1 MTKSK
6 GLGDSVEKVLKA
18 TGIDKVAKK
27 VLGDDCG
34 CQDRKNALNKLF
46 PYKNVRQF
54 TEDEMSIYESV
65 LPRIKSTI
73 KREDQ
78 AILVKLYNK
87 VFNAN
92 KKPSSCGSCV
102 KTTLAQL
109 EKVYKNSCKVWN
121 ELYLYIEK
129 RNERSEKAFIQRI
142 INQLKNIEV
151 KEDEKR

>member
-6 GLGDSVEKVLKA
+6 GLGDTIAKITKA

-34 CQDRKNALNKLF
+34 CEERKEALNKMF
-46 PYKNVRQF
+46 PYAKVRQF

-65 LPRIKSTI
+65 LPRIGNTV

-87 VFNAN
+87 VFNSN

-102 KTTLAQL
+102 QQTVAQL
-109 EKVYKNSCKVWN
+109 AKVYINSCK
-121 ELYLYIEK
+121 IED
-129 RNERSEKAFIQRI
+129 NG
-142 INQLKNIEV
+142 
-151 KEDEKR
+151 

>member
-34 CQDRKNALNKLF
+34 CEERKEALNKMF
-46 PYKNVRQF
+46 PYAKVRQF

-65 LPRIKSTI
+65 IPRIKGTI
-73 KREDQ
+73 SGQDQ
-78 AILVKLYNK
+78 ATLVKLYNK

-92 KKPSSCGSCV
+92 KKTSSCGSCV
-102 KTTLAQL
+102 QQTVAQL
-109 EKVYKNSCKVWN
+109 AKVYVNSCKT
-121 ELYLYIEK
+121 
-129 RNERSEKAFIQRI
+129 
-142 INQLKNIEV
+142 
-151 KEDEKR
+151 DG

>member
-1 MTKSK
+1 MKKSK

-34 CQDRKNALNKLF
+34 CEERKQALNKMF
-46 PYKNVRQF
+46 PYAKVRQF

-65 LPRIKSTI
+65 LPRIGSTV

-87 VFNAN
+87 VLNSN
-92 KKPSSCGSCV
+92 KKPSSCGKCV
-102 KTTLAQL
+102 QQTVAQL
-109 EKVYKNSCKVWN
+109 AKVYINSCK
-121 ELYLYIEK
+121 IED
-129 RNERSEKAFIQRI
+129 NG
-142 INQLKNIEV
+142 
-151 KEDEKR
+151 

>member
-6 GLGDSVEKVLKA
+6 GLGDSIEKALKA

-34 CQDRKNALNKLF
+34 CEERKQALNKMF
-46 PYKNVRQF
+46 PYAKVRQF

-65 LPRIKSTI
+65 LPRIGSTV

-87 VFNAN
+87 VFNSN

-102 KTTLAQL
+102 QQTVAQL
-109 EKVYKNSCKVWN
+109 AKVYVNSCK
-121 ELYLYIEK
+121 IED
-129 RNERSEKAFIQRI
+129 NG
-142 INQLKNIEV
+142 
-151 KEDEKR
+151 

>member
-34 CQDRKNALNKLF
+34 CEERKEALNRMF
-46 PYKNVRQF
+46 PYAKVRQF

-65 LPRIKSTI
+65 LPRIGSTV

-87 VFNAN
+87 GFNAN
-92 KKPSSCGSCV
+92 KQTSSCGSCV
-102 KTTLAQL
+102 QSTLAKL
-109 EKVYKNSCKVWN
+109 KKVYDNSC
-121 ELYLYIEK
+121 ELDGLE
-129 RNERSEKAFIQRI
+129 S
-142 INQLKNIEV
+142 NIYT
-151 KEDEKR
+151 

>member
-6 GLGDSVEKVLKA
+6 GLGDSIEKVLKK

-34 CQDRKNALNKLF
+34 CEERKQALNKMF
-46 PYKNVRQF
+46 PYAKVRQF

-65 LPRIKSTI
+65 LPRIKGTISGGDQST
-73 KREDQ
+73 
-78 AILVKLYNK
+78 LVKLYNK

-102 KTTLAQL
+102 QQTVAKLA
-109 EKVYKNSCKVWN
+109 KVYVNSCKVN
-121 ELYLYIEK
+121 
-129 RNERSEKAFIQRI
+129 N
-142 INQLKNIEV
+142 
-151 KEDEKR
+151 DESDI